1 MMDNNNL
8 SKVNNK
14 TTTVDNN
21 DCSVIISS
29 SHRKPCRLDWAES
42 SWTRWIYVIFWWWL
56 NPILNIGSKRKL
68 TEDDLFDVSP
78 NDECSQLLK
87 KLEI

>member
-1 MMDNNNL
+1 M
-8 SKVNNK
+8 
-14 TTTVDNN
+14 
-21 DCSVIISS
+21 SS

-68 TEDDLFDVSP
+68 IEDDLFDVSP